1 MTAKE
6 KNINLDYVSTQVDL
20 DRSDTKT
27 IFKYKIIL
35 DEKLNESDRD
45 FLMNIIDFCA
55 VKQTLTKQLDFLQY
69 D

>member
-6 KNINLDYVSTQVDL
+6 KNIKLDYVSTQVDL

-27 IFKYKIIL
+27 TIKYRIIL
-35 DEKLNESDRD
+35 DEKLNKSDRD